1 MQEWVSFVGIVVP
14 LLTIAGSA
22 VAFVSKTF
30 GDAKESRRKQFFDL
44 MALIDTNGSIA
55 SKVAAVYQLRYFPEH
70 KDFIV
75 RFCQRRQRLAGRR
88 AEGHGRGT
96 LGHEL
101 LCRGHHRAHAQV
113 IQPARQTKTGAMP
126 RFFSLPARIY
136 SRWLSRNHRSLS
148 AVREAPVSR
157 SAVSAS
163 PASSVVSIAARTFAP

>member
-88 AEGHGRGT
+88 AEGHGRGR
-96 LGHEL
+96 EYPK
-101 LCRGHHRAHAQV
+101 LCVSERAHAVFRYGQASKR
-113 IQPARQTKTGAMP
+113 PANIM
-126 RFFSLPARIY
+126 
-136 SRWLSRNHRSLS
+136 
-148 AVREAPVSR
+148 
-157 SAVSAS
+157 AS
-163 PASSVVSIAARTFAP
+163 